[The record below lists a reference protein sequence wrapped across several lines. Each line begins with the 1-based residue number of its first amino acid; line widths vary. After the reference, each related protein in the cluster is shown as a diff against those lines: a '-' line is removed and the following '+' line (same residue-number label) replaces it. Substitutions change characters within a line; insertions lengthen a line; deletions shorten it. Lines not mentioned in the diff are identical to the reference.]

1 MLKCCYCNKENNKRL
16 VATVHKME
24 RGKLLITVQA
34 KESNVRTTDNQ
45 FDFYLRR
52 GEEFKFCSVKC
63 LVKYMGYFSK

>member
-1 MLKCCYCNKENNKRL
+1 
-16 VATVHKME
+16 
-24 RGKLLITVQA
+24 VQA
-34 KESNVRTTDNQ
+34 KESNVRMTDNQ